1 MPSTMN
7 CGFSSHCVL
16 VVEANV
22 GAPGSVC
29 KDYTTIIL
37 LEDTMIS
44 GVGRRFPGYDRF
56 RVELDCKEG

>member
-1 MPSTMN
+1 MMR
-7 CGFSSHCVL
+7 L
-16 VVEANV
+16 IVEANV